1 MCFYG
6 IIMVGLPIWASLCEG
21 IFFFFVGW
29 PFCKGPSRRAGV
41 VLKKTRIYQMI
52 LKNIWLF
59 PIAYCDAAEPWQLGF
74 QDAATPM
81 MQGIIECA

>member
-1 MCFYG
+1 VYMGVLMRRQKKIY
-6 IIMVGLPIWASLCEG
+6 
-21 IFFFFVGW
+21 FFIGW

-59 PIAYCDAAEPWQLGF
+59 PILSVRSKILL
-74 QDAATPM
+74 TSKVL
-81 MQGIIECA
+81 